1 MFAVGEEKSPQ
12 VDDLNSIELQGCN
25 RSPSGGRKTHNLEI
39 VGAPREVVRP
49 LLPPGM
55 EQSDDFARDGIIAFS
70 LGVFV
75 IVTTLAR

>member
-1 MFAVGEEKSPQ
+1 MGEEQSPQ
-12 VDDLNSIELQGCN
+12 IDDLNSIELQGCN
-25 RSPSGGRKTHNLEI
+25 GSPSGGRKTHNLEI

-55 EQSDDFARDGIIAFS
+55 EQRDELARDGISAFD